1 MEGNVFGQN
10 LRKLRNSKGISL
22 SKLGKE
28 LGVTGSAIS
37 AWELGKKEP
46 SFDMLKKIA
55 SYFMVSINYLLNHQ
69 VSGNEEQEKIA
80 VTQLAHKLY
89 EKSKDILLFEE
100 ELLSYISYLDFKVK
114 LDFKIKSNLTLK
126 NIENNNKEND
136 AENNV

>member
-1 MEGNVFGQN
+1 LEGNVFGQN

-37 AWELGKKEP
+37 AWELGKKKEP
-46 SFDMLKKIA
+46 SFDMLKRIA

-69 VSGNEEQEKIA
+69 VSGNEEQEKKIA

-89 EKSKDILLFEE
+89 EKK
-100 ELLSYISYLDFKVK
+100 
-114 LDFKIKSNLTLK
+114 
-126 NIENNNKEND
+126 
-136 AENNV
+136 

>member
-10 LRKLRNSKGISL
+10 LRRLRTSKGITL
-22 SKLGKE
+22 NKMGIE

-55 SYFMVSINYLLNHQ
+55 NYFMVSIDDLLNHQ
-69 VSGNEEQEKIA
+69 VSRSEEQVKIA
-80 VTQLAHKLY
+80 VIQLAHRLY

-100 ELLSYISYLDFKVK
+100 ELFSYISYLDFKVK

-126 NIENNNKEND
+126 NIENNNE
-136 AENNV
+136 ENNVKNNV